1 MTLILNVI
9 LLLLFISFGIIK
21 LTRETPEKRTIILNG
36 IKDAPKNFYKN
47 CKIVLE
53 KVKNKEL

>member
-1 MTLILNVI
+1 MTILLNVI
-9 LLLLFISFGIIK
+9 LLLLFVSFGFFR
-21 LTRETPEKRTIILNG
+21 LTKETPEKRTILLNG

-47 CKIVLE
+47 CKIVIE